1 MEGEFEFIKGYENL
15 YKISKSGNI
24 YSCFYKRLM
33 TPQTHEDGYLF
44 VNLIKEGKRKKT
56 YIHRCLALQYIPNPD
71 TLAQIDHIDMN
82 KINNNIDNLR
92 WVSQTDNRRNR
103 PDYIPNMTPEQLE
116 ARKERTK
123 ERARLWARKNRL
135 EKKAIIGFNII

>member
-1 MEGEFEFIKGYENL
+1 MEEEFEFIKGYENL
-15 YKISKSGNI
+15 YKISKCGNI

-33 TPQTHEDGYLF
+33 TLQTHEDGYLF

-56 YIHRCLALQYIPNPD
+56 YIHRCLALQYIHNPD
-71 TLAQIDHIDMN
+71 TLAQIDHIDRN
-82 KINNNIDNLR
+82 KLNNNLDNLR

-116 ARKERTK
+116 ARKERIK
-123 ERARLWARKNRL
+123 ERGRLWARKNRL